1 MDRVR
6 LTRGLT
12 LGLGSLYLAAGVVE
26 AVKYVRSDE
35 GDMWFRSG
43 TLLGG
48 GALVLV
54 GLASVRRRPHTGSA
68 VICIGS
74 LLGILATAWTV
85 VVPILAL
92 AVVVLTVEGTTK
104 EPRRPVV

>member
-1 MDRVR
+1 MDRAR

-12 LGLGSLYLAAGVVE
+12 LGLGSLYLAAGVAE
-26 AVKYVRSDE
+26 AVHYARSDE
-35 GDMWFRSG
+35 GDLWFRSG

-48 GALVLV
+48 GALVLI
-54 GLASVRRRPHTGSA
+54 GLATRPRRPHPGSA
-68 VICIGS
+68 LICIGS

-92 AVVVLTVEGTTK
+92 TVVVLTVEGTTK
-104 EPRRPVV
+104 EQRRPVV